1 MTTQDI
7 RWIQRLQHFAKA
19 LDQLRKA
26 VEKDTLN
33 ELEEQGLIQ
42 TFEYTYEL
50 SWNMLKDYLE
60 DQGDINITGSRDAFR
75 LAFKRELIEEGEIW
89 MDMVRSRTLT
99 SHTYNEELA
108 EKVADAIRQRYY
120 PQFVML
126 QARMESLKESVA

>member
-120 PQFVML
+120 PQFVLL
-126 QARMESLKESVA
+126 QARMESLKESLA

>member
-99 SHTYNEELA
+99 SHTYHEELA

-120 PQFVML
+120 PQFVLL
-126 QARMESLKESVA
+126 QARMESLKESLA

>member
-126 QARMESLKESVA
+126 QARMESLKESLA

>member
-42 TFEYTYEL
+42 AFEYTYEL
-50 SWNMLKDYLE
+50 SWNMLKDYLK
-60 DQGDINITGSRDAFR
+60 DQGDTNITGSRDAFR

-108 EKVADAIRQRYY
+108 EEVADAIRQQYY
-120 PQFVML
+120 PQLVLL
-126 QARMESLKESVA
+126 QAQMESIKESLA

>member
-1 MTTQDI
+1 MTTQDV
-7 RWIQRLQHFAKA
+7 RWIQRFQHFAKA

-26 VEKDTLN
+26 IEKDTLN

-75 LAFKRELIEEGEIW
+75 LAFKRVLIEDGETW
-89 MDMVRSRTLT
+89 MDMVKSRILT
-99 SHTYNEELA
+99 SQTYNEELA
-108 EKVADAIRQRYY
+108 EKVADAIRHRYF
-120 PQFVML
+120 PQFVTL
-126 QARMESLKESVA
+126 QARMESLKESLA